1 MQGTDVI
8 VLRQIIMLTL
18 LGLTGFFAGKT
29 KYLPENSGVILSR
42 VVVKLTAPI
51 LIVTTMAG
59 YNFTR
64 QTIINGLWIFL
75 FGIIFI
81 LISGAISVGACKVLK
96 IQGAASN
103 VYKMLSMF
111 GNVIFMAYPLLGSI
125 YNEEGII
132 YAIFFNIA
140 SDAVLWTLGI
150 YLVNKHKNNTWREN
164 IKHLINGNT
173 VAFTAGIIF
182 IATNLQQ
189 HVSSNAVVNEIYTVL
204 FETFSPLGKTTI
216 YLSML
221 FIGLILS
228 EVKIHGFSDILKR
241 YPLFV
246 LSFLKML
253 VVPVLACAVMSLA
266 GPLLNP
272 IVKAIVVLQ
281 LAMPSATLVSALTS
295 QYGSDYKFAAEGVF
309 VTTVL
314 SVVTLPVMV
323 YILGI
328 FG

>member
-1 MQGTDVI
+1 MQGTDII
-8 VLRQIIMLTL
+8 VLRQIVMLTL

-42 VVVKLTAPI
+42 IVVKLTAPI
-51 LIVTTMAG
+51 LIVTTMIG
-59 YNFTR
+59 YNFTK
-64 QTIINGLWIFL
+64 QTILNGLWIFL

-81 LISGAISVGACKVLK
+81 LISGAISVAACKALK

-103 VYKMLSMF
+103 IYKMLSMF
-111 GNVIFMAYPLLGSI
+111 GNVMFMAYPLLSSI
-125 YNEEGII
+125 YKEEGII

-140 SDAVLWTLGI
+140 NDAVLWTLGI

-182 IATNLQQ
+182 IATNLSQ
-189 HVSSNAVVNEIYTVL
+189 HISSNAAVNSIYTVL
-204 FETFSPLGKTTI
+204 FDTFSPLGKTTI

-228 EVKIHGFSDILKR
+228 EIKIQSFSDMLKR
-241 YPLFV
+241 YPLFI
-246 LSFLKML
+246 LSFVKML
-253 VVPVLACAVMSLA
+253 IVPVLACVIMSFA
-266 GPLLNP
+266 APFLNP
-272 IVKAIVVLQ
+272 MVKAIVVLQ
-281 LAMPSATLVSALTS
+281 LAMPSATIVSALAS
-295 QYGSDYKFAAEGVF
+295 QYGSDYKFATEGVF

-314 SVVTLPVMV
+314 SVLTLPVMV
-323 YILGI
+323 YVLGI